1 MKIIKLFCLILLS
14 QCVLAQTADPQRG
27 QVVFGEFCT
36 RCHIPLEIQIRL
48 NNDWLGHPASEL
60 LERISTT
67 MPGEGA
73 GTLTRQQYLDV
84 TAFVLTIG
92 GIETGSSLAL
102 ESFFFSGD

>member
-27 QVVFGEFCT
+27 QAVFAEFCT

-48 NNDWLGHPASEL
+48 NNDWLGHRASEL

-84 TAFVLTIG
+84 TALYSPSVAWKPVQVLRWKVF
-92 GIETGSSLAL
+92 LPW
-102 ESFFFSGD
+102 